1 MTSLQITLNLSP
13 EVLERLQEAAEARN
27 LSLDVVIND
36 AIQDYFDEPTKEEI
50 LDTMRQSLREGLA
63 GQVRPVDEVLAE
75 LKAELDANQS

>member
-50 LDTMRQSLREGLA
+50 LDTMRQSLHEGLA